1 MLIRRW
7 CIQRCGLWIF
17 LLIWLLAACGGTGT
31 YVLEPKP
38 SLHREPQRPLYL
50 PPTITI
56 LIDENKNKIFNNEML
71 LKQAYDRLESQS
83 WKILTQRARV
93 EVIERRNLDLLR
105 HEQHLQYS
113 YGMDEQSAVR
123 LGQLIGAQAVLIYQ
137 IQLPSWRDRFL
148 ADDDE
153 LLPLSLGGRILNVE
167 TGTVLWSHT
176 VMVSSA
182 GCQSNCW
189 FAGKPRA
196 TLWPVLERGID
207 QLVAQLAK
215 VVPCHNGC

>member
-7 CIQRCGLWIF
+7 CIQKCVLWIF
-17 LLIWLLAACGGTGT
+17 LLIWLLTACGRTGA
-31 YVLEPKP
+31 YIPEPP
-38 SLHREPQRPLYL
+38 QRSLHL

-56 LIDENKNKIFNNEML
+56 LFDENENKIFNNEML
-71 LKQAYDRLESQS
+71 LKQAYDRLEAKS

-93 EVIERRNLDLLR
+93 EVIERQNLDLLR
-105 HEQHLQYS
+105 HEQRLQYS
-113 YGMDEQSAVR
+113 YGMDGQSAVR
-123 LGQLIGAQAVLIYQ
+123 LGQLAGVQAVLIYQ
-137 IQLPSWRDRFL
+137 ILLPSWRDRFL

-167 TGTVLWSHT
+167 TGAVLWSYT

-182 GCQSNCW
+182 DCQGNCW
-189 FAGKPRA
+189 FAGKPRS
-196 TLWPVLERGID
+196 TLWPFLEKGID

-215 VVPCHNGC
+215 VVPCYHGC